1 MPERRP
7 VECTGLASSPYP
19 GLTNA
24 WPAAAPGQ
32 PNVCRMDRSSAI
44 AMSIGTLGVVA
55 AGTIAGFAVYNVA
68 SSSSLEAGPAATV
81 VADSAVQGIDSI
93 EPADLP
99 SVPEVQGLESPSP
112 SSEATEPAA
121 PQASASGTPTLITKG
136 MAKGIVLA
144 ESPGVPKGVVKAT
157 RKGYAAWAVQIQR
170 ADGSVITGYVDQG
183 SGVIFDWTLDRKA
196 PSTSQGGN
204 GEYEE
209 DEEHGDEHEGEDDD

>member
-1 MPERRP
+1 
-7 VECTGLASSPYP
+7 V
-19 GLTNA
+19 
-24 WPAAAPGQ
+24 
-32 PNVCRMDRSSAI
+32 I
-44 AMSIGTLGVVA
+44 A

-68 SSSSLEAGPAATV
+68 STSSVEARPAAAV
-81 VADSAVQGIDSI
+81 VADSAGQSVESLV
-93 EPADLP
+93 PADLP
-99 SVPEVQGLESPSP
+99 SVPEGQGPESPSP

-144 ESPGVPKGVVKAT
+144 ESPGIPIEVVKAT

-170 ADGSVITGYVDQG
+170 VDGSVITGYVDQG
-183 SGVIFDWTLDRKA
+183 